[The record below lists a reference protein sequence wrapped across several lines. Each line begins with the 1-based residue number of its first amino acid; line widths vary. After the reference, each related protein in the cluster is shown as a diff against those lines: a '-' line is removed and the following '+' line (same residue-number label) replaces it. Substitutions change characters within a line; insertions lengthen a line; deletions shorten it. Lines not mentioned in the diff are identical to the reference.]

1 MRTKLT
7 SLIVGIVLATISST
21 AQKTITV
28 EAQNSDISNN
38 LDLQAIAS
46 TFGESSD
53 LEDFEKRLND
63 YDSQLSNLDL
73 NNDGEVDYLRVVEN
87 MENDVHVVVIQA
99 VLGKEVFQDVATIIV
114 EKKENRRTVVQVV
127 GDPYLYG
134 PDYIIEPVYVYTPNI
149 FSFFWG
155 YNYHRWYSPYY
166 YGYYPNYYHNRR
178 PCEISFYTS
187 HINSHINHDHRY
199 YYSEH
204 LRGGEYA
211 SRLQQSVSRNDYG
224 TRHPERTF
232 SSRNANISNK
242 RDIDNTRGNNTVYDR
257 SSARSNYTRSNSNV
271 NETRGVE
278 SRSTRTNRTQD
289 DVYQSRTSRSEN
301 QGVRSNSNAQNNER
315 TGRSTQSTT
324 YSTRGTDANRSSQ
337 SNTQPQ
343 QQRTENTQPRTQP
356 TTRSESSNSRQAPV
370 VSQPSRPA
378 AQSTPTPAATPAGR
392 SQSTSSGSERTSSGS
407 SSGRR

>member
-87 MENDVHVVVIQA
+87 MENNVHVVVIQA
-99 VLGKEVFQDVATIIV
+99 VLGKEIFQDVATIVV
-114 EKKENRRTVVQVV
+114 EKKENRRTAVQVI

-155 YNYHRWYSPYY
+155 YNYHSWYSPYY
-166 YGYYPNYYHNRR
+166 YGYYPHYYHNRR
-178 PCEISFYTS
+178 PCEINFYMS

-199 YYSEH
+199 YYSDRR
-204 LRGGEYA
+204 RGSEYA

-242 RDIDNTRGNNTVYDR
+242 RDIDNTRRNNTVYDR
-257 SSARSNYTRSNSNV
+257 SSNTRSYSNGSE
-271 NETRGVE
+271 NRGVE
-278 SRSTRTNRTQD
+278 SRSIRSNRTQD

-301 QGVRSNSNAQNNER
+301 QGTRSYSNGQNNER
-315 TGRSTQSTT
+315 TGRATQSTT
-324 YSTRGTDANRSSQ
+324 YSTRGTDTNRSTQ
-337 SNTQPQ
+337 SNTQ
-343 QQRTENTQPRTQP
+343 QQRTGNTESRTQP
-356 TTRSESSNSRQAPV
+356 VTRSDNSRQEPV